1 MEDKKKPSTNDFFKE
16 DDILV
21 YAVHYNNGKSYEYQ
35 FDCIDAIFL
44 TWDDAVN
51 YIEEIYPNSKK
62 EYLKDLVWDFK
73 EYNLHVNMP
82 IWKDDDY
89 YYSEIII
96 EIWNATTGTRVHFDN
111 EHIFKI
117 EEDQNDQTDSISE
130 E

>member
-1 MEDKKKPSTNDFFKE
+1 MMKQTTDDFFK
-16 DDILV
+16 DGDILV
-21 YAVHYNNGKSYEYQ
+21 YAVHYDNGESYEDH

-62 EYLKDLVWDFK
+62 EYLKDWVWDFK
-73 EYNLHVNMP
+73 EYNLLVKMP
-82 IWKDDDY
+82 VWKDEDDDY
-89 YYSEIII
+89 YYPEITI